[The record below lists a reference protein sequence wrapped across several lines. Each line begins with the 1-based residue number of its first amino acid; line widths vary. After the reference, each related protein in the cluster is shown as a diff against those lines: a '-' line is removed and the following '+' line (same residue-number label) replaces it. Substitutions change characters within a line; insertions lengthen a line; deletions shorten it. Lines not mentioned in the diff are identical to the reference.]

1 MTYRY
6 AERLL
11 LAQANEPSIL
21 PEGAEQITKLGPTY
35 MVSQIGYA
43 KLCS

>member
-11 LAQANEPSIL
+11 LAQANDPSIL

-35 MVSQIGYA
+35 MVSHF
-43 KLCS
+43 